1 MGDLSSFLDAFGASG
16 PDPALADRLHLF
28 GQFVGSWD
36 LDVASYDAE
45 GNATHTDGEWHFGWA
60 LAGRA
65 VADVWICPR
74 RAPDRSSP
82 GEHGLSIRFFDELLG
97 AWRSTWIGP
106 HRRLVR
112 AFVARGVDDRIVL
125 EGSFEPGVTTRLG
138 RLGTSPS
145 RRSTGATRSRATA
158 SRGRWRRR
166 SRPAGWRR
174 PLSSRHSARREVGA
188 ATAPSPAT
196 VTRSCGSRFHI
207 AK

>member
-1 MGDLSSFLDAFGASG
+1 MGDLSRFLDAFGASG

-45 GNATHTDGEWHFGWA
+45 GNATHADGEWHFGWA

-74 RAPDRSSP
+74 RAPDGSSP

-125 EGSFEPGVTTRLG
+125 EGSFEPGVTTRWSF
-138 RLGTSPS
+138 RDITESTFNWRNEES
-145 RRSTGATRSRATA
+145 RDGQSWSLAQTFA
-158 SRGRWRRR
+158 
-166 SRPAGWRR
+166 
-174 PLSSRHSARREVGA
+174 ARRVA
-188 ATAPSPAT
+188 
-196 VTRSCGSRFHI
+196 
-207 AK
+207 